1 MSTPSGHMPS
11 SDDEIPGDDDATQNK
26 EVDLDAIRSDLS
38 NMQSKIE
45 DHHALLK
52 RGSDLREEH
61 AIESEVDVDVPPA
74 VADYVRAVIRE
85 TAAMTVEERNH
96 FLYEELLGF
105 ELRTTRYHFPD
116 GDVLEVGPHEVVLRH
131 DSEGEIEE

>member
-1 MSTPSGHMPS
+1 MPS
-11 SDDEIPGDDDATQNK
+11 SDDEAPGDDDVSQNH
-26 EVDLDAIRSDLS
+26 EVNLNAIRSDLS
-38 NMQSKIE
+38 SMQSSIE

-52 RGSDLREEH
+52 RGPKLREEH
-61 AIESEVDVDVPPA
+61 PIESEVDVDVPPA

-85 TAAMTVEERNH
+85 TAAMTVEERNQ

-116 GDVLEVGPHEVVLRH
+116 GDVLEAGPREVVLRH
-131 DSEGEIEE
+131 GSGEEIQE

>member
-1 MSTPSGHMPS
+1 MPS
-11 SDDEIPGDDDATQNK
+11 SDDEAPGDDDAPQNH

-38 NMQSKIE
+38 SMQSSIE

-52 RGSDLREEH
+52 RGPKLREEH

-85 TAAMTVEERNH
+85 TAAMTVEERNQ

-116 GDVLEVGPHEVVLRH
+116 GDVLEAGPREVVLRH
-131 DSEGEIEE
+131 DSEGEIEEL